1 RSTQLVTSSPLLLLA
16 RARPRSPPRNCR
28 YLPTSTMNQ
37 CQRQRTSQPAAVV
50 VPPKK
55 SPQLFAPTK
64 RSMSGTHPEDPSN
77 GKGEEHPQ
85 QQQQQHSR
93 AVQAEDRQRIAERQR
108 QAFEFFSQTLQIYG
122 VEELIFCFNGGKD
135 CTVLLDL
142 LMRYLRQEGISSSDI
157 PMLYIKSG
165 DSFAEIDDFVERC
178 VASYRVK
185 LVEYEGSLKE
195 ALTHM
200 AADMP
205 RIQAVFVGSR
215 NTDPYCETLAPM
227 QPTDIDWPPMM
238 RLNPLLEWS
247 YHDVW
252 NYIHLNDVPYC
263 SLYDKGYTSV
273 GNRCNTIP
281 NPHLRRPSD
290 SQRDNCDCITD
301 SDCDPAESGGYR
313 PAWELEDPSLERAGR
328 LPRK

>member
-1 RSTQLVTSSPLLLLA
+1 SQPQVVTSSSLLLLA
-16 RARPRSPPRNCR
+16 RTRPHRNSR
-28 YLPTSTMNQ
+28 LSTSTMNQ
-37 CQRQRTSQPAAVV
+37 CQRQLTTTTATPASVV
-50 VPPKK
+50 VPTKK
-55 SPQLFAPTK
+55 SPHLFTLKK
-64 RSMSGTHPEDPSN
+64 RSMSSKCPEDSSD
-77 GKGEEHPQ
+77 KKDEEHPQ
-85 QQQQQHSR
+85 EHPKEHPQHHSKSLPLE
-93 AVQAEDRQRIAERQR
+93 VRQRIEERQR

-142 LMRYLRQEGISSSDI
+142 LMRYLRQEGISSGDI

-165 DSFAEIDDFVERC
+165 DSFVEIDDFVERC
-178 VASYRVK
+178 VTSYRVK

-205 RIQAVFVGSR
+205 RIKAVFVGSR
-215 NTDPYCETLAPM
+215 NTDPYCENLAPM
-227 QPTDIDWPPMM
+227 QPTDNDWPPMM

-252 NYIHLNDVPYC
+252 HYIHLNDVPYC

-273 GNRCNTIP
+273 GNRSNTIP
-281 NPHLRRPSD
+281 NPHLRRD
-290 SQRDNCDCITD
+290 DNCDCNTVV
-301 SDCDPAESGGYR
+301 SDCDLVETVGYR
-313 PAWELEDPSLERAGR
+313 PAWELEDPTLERAGR

>member
-1 RSTQLVTSSPLLLLA
+1 LTTQLVTSPSLLLLA
-16 RARPRSPPRNCR
+16 RPRPRSPHNSHNSRC
-28 YLPTSTMNQ
+28 LPTSTMNQ
-37 CQRQRTSQPAAVV
+37 CQRQPATTPAA
-50 VPPKK
+50 PKK
-55 SPQLFAPTK
+55 SPQLFLLQQKK
-64 RSMSGTHPEDPSN
+64 RSMSGMCPENPSDGQGGEDHP
-77 GKGEEHPQ
+77 
-85 QQQQQHSR
+85 QQQHSR
-93 AVQAEDRQRIAERQR
+93 ALKAEDRQRIEERQR

-142 LMRYLRQEGISSSDI
+142 LMCYLRQEGISSSDI

-165 DSFAEIDDFVERC
+165 DSFVEIDDFVERC
-178 VASYRVK
+178 VSSYRVK

-205 RIQAVFVGSR
+205 RIRAVFVGSR
-215 NTDPYCETLAPM
+215 NTDPYCQTLAPM
-227 QPTDIDWPPMM
+227 QPTDNDWPPMM
-238 RLNPLLEWS
+238 RLNPLLEWT

-252 NYIHLNDVPYC
+252 HYIHMNNVPYC

-273 GNRCNTIP
+273 GNRSNTIP
-281 NPHLRRPSD
+281 NPHLRRPAV
-290 SQRDNCDCITD
+290 SQCDTCDCNTA
-301 SDCDPAESGGYR
+301 SDCDSAESGGYR
-313 PAWELEDPSLERAGR
+313 PAWELEDPTLERAGR

>member
-1 RSTQLVTSSPLLLLA
+1 SPLQRVTSSTLLLLA
-16 RARPRSPPRNCR
+16 RTRPRSPHRNSGR
-28 YLPTSTMNQ
+28 YLIPMSTMNQ
-37 CQRQRTSQPAAVV
+37 CQRQLTSQPAAVV

-55 SPQLFAPTK
+55 TPQLFALKK
-64 RSMSGTHPEDPSN
+64 RRMSGTNPENPSN
-77 GKGEEHPQ
+77 GQGEEHPQ
-85 QQQQQHSR
+85 HHSR
-93 AVQAEDRQRIAERQR
+93 TLQAEDRQRIEERQR

-165 DSFAEIDDFVERC
+165 DSFVEIDDFVERC
-178 VASYRVK
+178 VTSYRVK

-205 RIQAVFVGSR
+205 RIRAVFVGSR
-215 NTDPYCETLAPM
+215 NTDPYCQNLAPM
-227 QPTDIDWPPMM
+227 QPTDNDWPPMM
-238 RLNPLLEWS
+238 RLNPLLEWT

-252 NYIHLNDVPYC
+252 HYIHLNNVPYC

-273 GNRCNTIP
+273 GNRSNTIP
-281 NPHLRRPSD
+281 NPHLLRP
-290 SQRDNCDCITD
+290 QCNNCDCNTA
-301 SDCDPAESGGYR
+301 SDCDWAESGGYR
-313 PAWELEDPSLERAGR
+313 PAWELEDPTLERAGR